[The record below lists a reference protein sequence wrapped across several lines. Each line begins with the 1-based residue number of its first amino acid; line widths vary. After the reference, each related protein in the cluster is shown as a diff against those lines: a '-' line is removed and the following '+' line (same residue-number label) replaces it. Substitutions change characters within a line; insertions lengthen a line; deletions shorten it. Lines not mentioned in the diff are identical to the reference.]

1 MKSLLL
7 STLLMIGCAGGQV
20 LKGPDRQD
28 PPVVVEQSGSI
39 EDYNHIYAIIV
50 WVVILSVGVYLFV
63 RNEKSPSK

>member
-7 STLLMIGCAGGQV
+7 STLLMVGCAGGQV
-20 LKGPDRQD
+20 LKGSDRQD

-50 WVVILSVGVYLFV
+50 WVVILGVGVYLFV

>member
-1 MKSLLL
+1 MV
-7 STLLMIGCAGGQV
+7 GCAGGQV

-63 RNEKSPSK
+63 RNERSPSK

>member
-7 STLLMIGCAGGQV
+7 STLLMVGCAGGQV

-63 RNEKSPSK
+63 RNERSPSK

>member
-7 STLLMIGCAGGQV
+7 STLLMVGCAGGQV
-20 LKGPDRQD
+20 IKGPDRQD
-28 PPVVVEQSGSI
+28 PPVVAEQSGSI